1 MTPHAPRPAPRAITR
16 IFRVSIALAKKPYSS
31 FNLRNHNFVVWPFQ
45 AGNEKTP
52 LCFKRIYIKHRGGVV
67 QGIPE
72 KVFSC
77 QGRGA
82 NPQ

>member
-1 MTPHAPRPAPRAITR
+1 MTPHAPRPAPRSITR

-31 FNLRNHNFVVWPFQ
+31 FNLRNDVFVLWPYQ
-45 AGNEKTP
+45 AGNAKMP
-52 LCFKRIYIKHRGGVV
+52 LCFNGNLHQAQGGIV

-72 KVFSC
+72 KVFSY